1 MKHFFHRTAC
11 ILVSCLLTISYII
24 ATPLGQMDTY
34 ATTVTDYSAPAHF
47 TAVPATDVADTA
59 SDSSDSSSEEADST
73 ETPADITDPEAP
85 EIVANAA
92 IVMDAKTG
100 AVLYGKNMNQRC
112 YPASITKVMTC
123 LVAFEHVNL
132 TDTIT
137 FSDNAIWSIERD
149 SNHIALDVG
158 EQITAEQCFYGI
170 LLQSANEASNGMAE
184 HVGGSIEGF
193 ADMMNDEAT
202 ALGCKDT
209 HFTNANGLHD
219 DNHYTTPYDM
229 ALITQAAIQ
238 NPLFR
243 KIDETTYY
251 QIPPT
256 NMNPDARDLWH
267 QLKMLYP
274 TSPYY
279 YEYVEGGKTG
289 YTDQARNTLV
299 TYAQK
304 NGMELIC
311 VMMDCEG
318 AANCYKDSATL
329 YEYCFNHYTYAYPL
343 QNFNPNV
350 TNQTNYILSNFYRGL
365 DHDTLNLSVNRDLAV
380 LVPKDL
386 EPSAITT
393 QTTYYDTLEGNVVG
407 KVSVLYNGEI
417 IGESDIEY
425 KDMIVNGEVLRW
437 GITPEEHKR
446 RTNTTLIIAISSVS
460 LVVVA
465 LFVVSRIRNRRYRY
479 LKRRSKSSKLHF

>member
-1 MKHFFHRTAC
+1 MKHVFYRAAC
-11 ILVSCLLTISYII
+11 ILVSCLLTISYI
-24 ATPLGQMDTY
+24 ATAPFGQMDTY
-34 ATTVTDYSAPAHF
+34 AALPADNSAPARF
-47 TAVPATDVADTA
+47 TTVSPSDSGSSEASEDTATDA
-59 SDSSDSSSEEADST
+59 ST
-73 ETPADITDPEAP
+73 ETPAVITDTNAP

-92 IVMDAKTG
+92 IVIDAKTG
-100 AVLYGKNMNQRC
+100 TILYGKNMEQRC

-123 LVAFEHVNL
+123 LVAFEHVNM

-184 HVGGSIEGF
+184 HVGGTIEAF
-193 ADMMNDEAT
+193 TDMMNQKA
-202 ALGCKDT
+202 AAIGCKDT

-229 ALITQAAIQ
+229 ALIMQAAIQ

-243 KIDETTYY
+243 AIDETTYY

-256 NMNPDARDLWH
+256 NIKDEPRDLWH

-274 TSPYY
+274 TSSYY
-279 YEYVEGGKTG
+279 YQYIEGGKTG
-289 YTDQARNTLV
+289 FTDQARNTLV

-304 NGMELIC
+304 NGLELIC

-318 AANCYKDSATL
+318 AANCYKDSAAL
-329 YEYCFNHYTYAYPL
+329 YDYCFEHYTYAYPL
-343 QNFNPNV
+343 QNFNPNT
-350 TNQTNYILSNFYRGL
+350 TNQTDYILNNFYRGL
-365 DHDTLNLSVNRDLAV
+365 DHDTLSLSVNRDLAV
-380 LVPKDL
+380 LVPRDT
-386 EPSAITT
+386 EASAITT
-393 QTTYYDTLEGNVVG
+393 ETTYYSTLNGNAVG
-407 KVSVLYNGEI
+407 RVSILYNGEI

-425 KDMIVNGEVLRW
+425 SDMTVNGEVLRW
-437 GITPEEHKR
+437 GITPEEHQR
-446 RTNTTLIIAISSVS
+446 RTNLTLVIAISSVAF
-460 LVVVA
+460 VTVA
-465 LFVVSRIRNRRYRY
+465 LFIVFRIRNRRYRY
-479 LKRRSKSSKLHF
+479 LKRRNRSNKLHF